1 MEGDLMCH
9 VFYYACHLNPVGH
22 TFRVCADHD
31 ARQET
36 RKDRG
41 EGGRRRRRRRRER
54 ERENHGISYYSD
66 FACGGREI
74 VVSIAAM
81 QSTGRSRFRISGG
94 ARNFFLNQ
102 NFQTPLA
109 STQPPTSWVTAW

>member
-1 MEGDLMCH
+1 MCH

-41 EGGRRRRRRRRER
+41 VGER
-54 ERENHGISYYSD
+54 ERENNGISYYSD
-66 FACGGREI
+66 FACGGRES
-74 VVSIAAM
+74 VVNIAAM
-81 QSTGRSRFRISGG
+81 LPIGRSGFRLSGG
-94 ARNFFLNQ
+94 ARNFFLLQ

-109 STQPPTSWVTAW
+109 STQPPTLWVTAFVPPE